1 MNYEFTNNTHA
12 SKMAENSKWPLIV
25 VIMVFLCTGFITCS
39 MISYIFVQQRQ
50 ADAETQAQQH
60 WASVSDRRMAF
71 VREQS
76 LCDDP
81 GLLPDTVS
89 PSSSCL
95 LALASKHGITPAQLM
110 QMHHDMR
117 RAAAAVPVPW
127 IAQPFGLVE

>member
-1 MNYEFTNNTHA
+1 MNYESTQNTNAPKEVENT
-12 SKMAENSKWPLIV
+12 KWPLIFA
-25 VIMVFLCTGFITCS
+25 FLCTGFIMCH
-39 MISYIFVQQRQ
+39 IFSYIFVHQQQ
-50 ADAETQAQQH
+50 TDAETQAQQH
-60 WASVSDRRMAF
+60 WASVSDQRMAF

-95 LALASKHGITPAQLM
+95 FALASKHGITPDQLM
-110 QMHHDMR
+110 QMHHNMR

-127 IAQPFGLVE
+127 IVQQFAGD